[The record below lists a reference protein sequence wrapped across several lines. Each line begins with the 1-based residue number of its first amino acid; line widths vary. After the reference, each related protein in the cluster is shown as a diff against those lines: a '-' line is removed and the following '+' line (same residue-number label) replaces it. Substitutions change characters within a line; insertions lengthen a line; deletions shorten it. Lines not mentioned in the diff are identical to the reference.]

1 MSAKIGRLPRRVE
14 RGLSASV
21 LEFVR
26 LARGFQERART
37 RCRSPPRWPRK
48 SSRPHA
54 PRLRRGPGP
63 GFGAQGNTIRC
74 RASQFDAETAQPDC
88 EGTADLTPTSPCHLR
103 CGSVCA
109 SPPKSGSSARRT
121 FWGAACLPPSG
132 KVSLSVAGRGERR
145 SEQGVWTKNE
155 FMKRNLQHSTTK
167 KNARSGFR
175 ERDTLHHRQCENVT
189 GVNYSEVWS
198 GGAGEQSRHPC
209 FLSI

>member
-1 MSAKIGRLPRRVE
+1 
-14 RGLSASV
+14 
-21 LEFVR
+21 
-26 LARGFQERART
+26 
-37 RCRSPPRWPRK
+37 
-48 SSRPHA
+48 
-54 PRLRRGPGP
+54 
-63 GFGAQGNTIRC
+63 
-74 RASQFDAETAQPDC
+74 
-88 EGTADLTPTSPCHLR
+88 
-103 CGSVCA
+103 VCA

-155 FMKRNLQHSTTK
+155 FTKRNLQHSTTK

-209 FLSI
+209 FLCRSDAENQPTIKRACRALAVGRPSVRENFLDVASC